1 MTYNIDSISTAAI
14 TDLQLIAYLEGN
26 VSEADKRIIEA
37 AILDDESIEQ
47 ALEGLAMLPASDIK
61 KIKHQLSSSLHK
73 RLHRNGKRKLV
84 RFTWKDALPI
94 LIVLGF
100 ALLGYLFL
108 RILK

>member
-1 MTYNIDSISTAAI
+1 MTHNIEPISTAAI

-61 KIKHQLSSSLHK
+61 KIKHQLSSTLHK

>member
-1 MTYNIDSISTAAI
+1 MTHNIEPISTAAI

-26 VSEADKRIIEA
+26 LSEADTRMVEA
-37 AILDDESIEQ
+37 AILDDESIEK

-61 KIKHQLSSSLHK
+61 KLKRQLSSTLQK
-73 RLHRNGKRKLV
+73 RLHRNEIRKLV

-94 LIVLGF
+94 LIVLGI
-100 ALLGYLFL
+100 ALLSFLFL

>member
-1 MTYNIDSISTAAI
+1 MTHNIELISTAAI

-26 VSEADKRIIEA
+26 LSEADKRMVEA

-47 ALEGLAMLPASDIK
+47 ALEGLAMLPANDIK
-61 KIKHQLSSSLHK
+61 KIKRQLSSTLHK
-73 RLHRNGKRKLV
+73 RLHRNEKRKLA

-94 LIVLGF
+94 LIVLGI

>member
-1 MTYNIDSISTAAI
+1 MTYNIDPISTAAI

>member
-1 MTYNIDSISTAAI
+1 MTYNIDPISTAAI

-26 VSEADKRIIEA
+26 VSEVDKRIIEA

>member
-1 MTYNIDSISTAAI
+1 MTYNIDPISTAAI

-73 RLHRNGKRKLV
+73 RLHRTGKRKLA

>member
-1 MTYNIDSISTAAI
+1 MTYNIDPISTAAI

-26 VSEADKRIIEA
+26 VSEVDKRIIEA

-47 ALEGLAMLPASDIK
+47 ALEGLAMLPASYIK

-73 RLHRNGKRKLV
+73 RLHRNGKRKLA